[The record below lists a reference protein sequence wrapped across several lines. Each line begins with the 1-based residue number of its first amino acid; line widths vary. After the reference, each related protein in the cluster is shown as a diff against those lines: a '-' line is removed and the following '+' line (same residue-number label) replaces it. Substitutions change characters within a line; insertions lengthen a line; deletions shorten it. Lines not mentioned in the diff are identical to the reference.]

1 MSTDLFEK
9 LKDLIADK
17 LEVERDKITLES
29 RFREDLGADSLD
41 TYELLYAID
50 SEMGV
55 SVPDEKA
62 TEFEKVQTLSR
73 SSKSSLVQRSSKNSF
88 SCS

>member
-17 LEVERDKITLES
+17 LEVEKDKIALES

-50 SEMGV
+50 SELGV

-62 TEFEKVQTLSR
+62 TEFEKVQDALTFIEEQL
-73 SSKSSLVQRSSKNSF
+73 KDK
-88 SCS
+88 

>member
-1 MSTDLFEK
+1 MSTDLFVR
-9 LKDLIADK
+9 LQNLIADK
-17 LEVERDKITLES
+17 LEVEKDKITPDA

-50 SEMGV
+50 SELGV

-62 TEFEKVQTLSR
+62 TEFERVQDALSFIEEELN
-73 SSKSSLVQRSSKNSF
+73 KK
-88 SCS
+88 

>member
-9 LKDLIADK
+9 LKDLIAEK
-17 LEVERDKITLES
+17 LEVEKDKINLDS

-50 SEMGV
+50 SELGV

-62 TEFEKVQTLSR
+62 TEFEKVQDALSFIEQQL
-73 SSKSSLVQRSSKNSF
+73 SSRE
-88 SCS
+88 

>member
-9 LKDLIADK
+9 LKDLIAEK
-17 LEVERDKITLES
+17 LEVEKDKINLDS

-50 SEMGV
+50 SELGV

-62 TEFEKVQTLSR
+62 TEFEKVQDALSFIEEQL
-73 SSKSSLVQRSSKNSF
+73 KAKG
-88 SCS
+88 

>member
-1 MSTDLFEK
+1 MNTELFEK
-9 LKDLIADK
+9 LKELIADR
-17 LEVERDKITLES
+17 LEVDKDKIALDS

-50 SEMGV
+50 SELGV

-62 TEFEKVQTLSR
+62 TEFEKVQDALAYIEAQL
-73 SSKSSLVQRSSKNSF
+73 KAKE
-88 SCS
+88 

>member
-1 MSTDLFEK
+1 MSTDLFDK

-17 LEVERDKITLES
+17 LEVEKYKIALES

-50 SEMGV
+50 SELGV

-62 TEFEKVQTLSR
+62 TEFEKVSDALTFIEEQL
-73 SSKSSLVQRSSKNSF
+73 KDKE
-88 SCS
+88 

>member
-1 MSTDLFEK
+1 MSTELFEK
-9 LKDLIADK
+9 LKELIADR
-17 LEVERDKITLES
+17 LEVDKDKIALDS

-50 SEMGV
+50 SELGV

-62 TEFEKVQTLSR
+62 TEFERVQDALAYIEEQL
-73 SSKSSLVQRSSKNSF
+73 KAKE
-88 SCS
+88 

>member
-17 LEVERDKITLES
+17 LEVEKDKIALDS

-50 SEMGV
+50 SELGV

-62 TEFEKVQTLSR
+62 TEFEKVSDALNFIEEQL
-73 SSKSSLVQRSSKNSF
+73 KAKG
-88 SCS
+88 

>member
-9 LKDLIADK
+9 LKDLIAEK
-17 LEVERDKITLES
+17 LEVEKDKIKLDS

-50 SEMGV
+50 SELGV

-62 TEFEKVQTLSR
+62 TEFEKVQDALSFIEEQL
-73 SSKSSLVQRSSKNSF
+73 KAKG
-88 SCS
+88 

>member
-17 LEVERDKITLES
+17 LEVEKNNITLES

-50 SEMGV
+50 SELGV

-62 TEFEKVQTLSR
+62 TEFEKVQDALSFIEEQL
-73 SSKSSLVQRSSKNSF
+73 KAKE
-88 SCS
+88 

>member
-1 MSTDLFEK
+1 MSGDLFEK

-17 LEVERDKITLES
+17 LEVEKDKIALDS

-50 SEMGV
+50 SELGV

-62 TEFEKVQTLSR
+62 TEFEKVSDALNFIEEQL
-73 SSKSSLVQRSSKNSF
+73 KAKG
-88 SCS
+88 

>member
-17 LEVERDKITLES
+17 LEVEKDKISLES

-50 SEMGV
+50 SELGV

-62 TEFEKVQTLSR
+62 TEFEKVQDALSFIEEQL
-73 SSKSSLVQRSSKNSF
+73 KDK
-88 SCS
+88 

>member
-1 MSTDLFEK
+1 MNTELFEK
-9 LKDLIADK
+9 LKELIADR
-17 LEVERDKITLES
+17 LEVDKDKIALDS

-50 SEMGV
+50 SELGV

-62 TEFEKVQTLSR
+62 TEFEKVQDALAYIEEQL
-73 SSKSSLVQRSSKNSF
+73 KAKE
-88 SCS
+88 

>member
-17 LEVERDKITLES
+17 LEVEKDKIALES

-50 SEMGV
+50 SELGV

-62 TEFEKVQTLSR
+62 TEFEKVSDALSFIEAQL
-73 SSKSSLVQRSSKNSF
+73 KAKE
-88 SCS
+88 

>member
-17 LEVERDKITLES
+17 LEVEKDKIALES

-50 SEMGV
+50 SELGV

-62 TEFEKVQTLSR
+62 TEFEKVSDALSFIEEQL
-73 SSKSSLVQRSSKNSF
+73 KAKE
-88 SCS
+88 

>member
-1 MSTDLFEK
+1 MSTELFKK
-9 LKDLIADK
+9 LQDLIADK
-17 LEVERDKITLES
+17 LEIEKDKITLES

-50 SEMGV
+50 SELGV

-62 TEFEKVQTLSR
+62 TEFEKVGDALAFIEEHLKAQ
-73 SSKSSLVQRSSKNSF
+73 
-88 SCS
+88 

>member
-1 MSTDLFEK
+1 MDELFDK
-9 LKDLIADK
+9 LKNLIVEK
-17 LEVERDKITLES
+17 LEVEEDKVTPDA

-50 SEMGV
+50 SELGV

-62 TEFEKVQTLSR
+62 TEFEKVSDALDFI
-73 SSKSSLVQRSSKNSF
+73 KAELGK
-88 SCS
+88 

>member
-1 MSTDLFEK
+1 MNTELFEK
-9 LKDLIADK
+9 LRGLIADR
-17 LEVERDKITLES
+17 LEVDKDKITLDS

-50 SEMGV
+50 SELGV

-62 TEFEKVQTLSR
+62 TEFEKVQDALAYVEEQL
-73 SSKSSLVQRSSKNSF
+73 KEKK
-88 SCS
+88 

>member
-1 MSTDLFEK
+1 MDELFEK
-9 LKDLIADK
+9 LKNLIAEK
-17 LEVERDKITLES
+17 LEVEEDKITLDA

-62 TEFEKVQTLSR
+62 TEFEKVSDALDFI
-73 SSKSSLVQRSSKNSF
+73 KAELGK
-88 SCS
+88 

>member
-1 MSTDLFEK
+1 MNTDLFEK
-9 LKDLIADK
+9 LKDLIAEK
-17 LEVERDKITLES
+17 LEVEKDKINLDS

-50 SEMGV
+50 SELGV

-62 TEFEKVQTLSR
+62 TEFEKVQDALSFIEEQL
-73 SSKSSLVQRSSKNSF
+73 KTKG
-88 SCS
+88 

>member
-1 MSTDLFEK
+1 MSSDLFEK

-17 LEVERDKITLES
+17 LEVEKDKIALDS

-50 SEMGV
+50 SELGV

-62 TEFEKVQTLSR
+62 TEFEKVSDALNFIEEQL
-73 SSKSSLVQRSSKNSF
+73 KAKG
-88 SCS
+88 

>member
-1 MSTDLFEK
+1 MSSDLFEK
-9 LKDLIADK
+9 LQDLIADK
-17 LEVERDKITLES
+17 LEVEKDKITLES

-50 SEMGV
+50 SELGV

-62 TEFEKVQTLSR
+62 TEFETVKDALVFIEEQR
-73 SSKSSLVQRSSKNSF
+73 KS
-88 SCS
+88 

>member
-1 MSTDLFEK
+1 MDTELFEK
-9 LKDLIADK
+9 LRDLIADR
-17 LEVERDKITLES
+17 LEVDKDKIALDS

-50 SEMGV
+50 SELGV

-62 TEFEKVQTLSR
+62 TEFEKVQDAWAYIEEKL
-73 SSKSSLVQRSSKNSF
+73 KEKK
-88 SCS
+88 

>member
-17 LEVERDKITLES
+17 LEVEKDKIALES

-50 SEMGV
+50 SELGV

-62 TEFEKVQTLSR
+62 TEFEKVQDALSFIEEQL
-73 SSKSSLVQRSSKNSF
+73 KDK
-88 SCS
+88 

>member
-17 LEVERDKITLES
+17 LEVEKDKISLES

-50 SEMGV
+50 SELGV

-62 TEFEKVQTLSR
+62 TEFEKVQDALSFIEEQL
-73 SSKSSLVQRSSKNSF
+73 KAK
-88 SCS
+88 

>member
-17 LEVERDKITLES
+17 LEVEKDKISLES

-50 SEMGV
+50 SELGV
-55 SVPDEKA
+55 SFPMRRPPSSRK
-62 TEFEKVQTLSR
+62 FRMPCLSSR
-73 SSKSSLVQRSSKNSF
+73 SS
-88 SCS
+88 

>member
-1 MSTDLFEK
+1 MSTDLFDK

-17 LEVERDKITLES
+17 LEVEKDKIALES

-50 SEMGV
+50 SELGV

-62 TEFEKVQTLSR
+62 TEFQKVSDALNFIEEQL
-73 SSKSSLVQRSSKNSF
+73 KDKE
-88 SCS
+88 

>member
-17 LEVERDKITLES
+17 LEVEKDKIALES

-50 SEMGV
+50 SELGV

-62 TEFEKVQTLSR
+62 TEFEKVQDALTFIEEQLKASE
-73 SSKSSLVQRSSKNSF
+73 
-88 SCS
+88 

>member
-1 MSTDLFEK
+1 MSTDLFDK

-17 LEVERDKITLES
+17 LEVEKDKIALES

-50 SEMGV
+50 SELGV

-62 TEFEKVQTLSR
+62 TEFEKVSDALNFIEEQL
-73 SSKSSLVQRSSKNSF
+73 KDK
-88 SCS
+88 

>member
-1 MSTDLFEK
+1 MSTELFSK
-9 LKDLIADK
+9 LQDLIADK
-17 LEVERDKITLES
+17 LEVDKDKITLTS

-50 SEMGV
+50 SELGV

-62 TEFEKVQTLSR
+62 TEFERVEDALNFIEDHLKTQ
-73 SSKSSLVQRSSKNSF
+73 
-88 SCS
+88 

>member
-1 MSTDLFEK
+1 MSTDLYEK

-17 LEVERDKITLES
+17 LEVEKDKIALES

-50 SEMGV
+50 SELGV

-62 TEFEKVQTLSR
+62 TEFEKVQDALSFIEEQLNA
-73 SSKSSLVQRSSKNSF
+73 KE
-88 SCS
+88 

>member
-17 LEVERDKITLES
+17 LEVERDKIALES

-50 SEMGV
+50 SELGV

-62 TEFEKVQTLSR
+62 TEFEKVQDALSFIEEQL
-73 SSKSSLVQRSSKNSF
+73 KDKE
-88 SCS
+88 

>member
-62 TEFEKVQTLSR
+62 TEFEKVQDALSFIEEQLG
-73 SSKSSLVQRSSKNSF
+73 SKE
-88 SCS
+88 

>member
-1 MSTDLFEK
+1 MSTDLFDK

-17 LEVERDKITLES
+17 LEVEKDKIELDS

-50 SEMGV
+50 SELGV

-62 TEFEKVQTLSR
+62 TEFEKVSDALSFIEEQL
-73 SSKSSLVQRSSKNSF
+73 KDK
-88 SCS
+88 

>member
-1 MSTDLFEK
+1 MDDLFEK
-9 LKDLIADK
+9 LKKLIAEK
-17 LEVERDKITLES
+17 LEVEEDKITADA

-50 SEMGV
+50 SELGV

-62 TEFEKVQTLSR
+62 TEFEKVQDALDFITTELN
-73 SSKSSLVQRSSKNSF
+73 K
-88 SCS
+88 

>member
-9 LKDLIADK
+9 LKDLIAEK
-17 LEVERDKITLES
+17 LEVEKDKISLDS

-50 SEMGV
+50 SELGV

-62 TEFEKVQTLSR
+62 TEFEKVQDALSFIEEQLN
-73 SSKSSLVQRSSKNSF
+73 KG
-88 SCS
+88 

>member
-1 MSTDLFEK
+1 MDELFEQ
-9 LKDLIADK
+9 LKSLIADK
-17 LEVERDKITLES
+17 LEVDAEKVSLES

-55 SVPDEKA
+55 SVPDERA
-62 TEFEKVQTLSR
+62 TEFEKVSDALDFIKAEK
-73 SSKSSLVQRSSKNSF
+73 SK
-88 SCS
+88 

>member
-1 MSTDLFEK
+1 MADLFEQ
-9 LKDLIADK
+9 LQEIIVDK
-17 LEVERDKITLES
+17 LEVEKDKVTPES

-41 TYELLYAID
+41 TYELLYAIN

-62 TEFEKVQTLSR
+62 TEFEKVQDALDFIVEQ
-73 SSKSSLVQRSSKNSF
+73 KG
-88 SCS
+88 

>member
-1 MSTDLFEK
+1 MDELFEQ
-9 LKDLIADK
+9 LKQIVVEK
-17 LEVERDKITLES
+17 LEVEESKVTLEANL
-29 RFREDLGADSLD
+29 RDDLGADSLD

-62 TEFEKVQTLSR
+62 ATFETVGDAYNYIKAE
-73 SSKSSLVQRSSKNSF
+73 KGA
-88 SCS
+88 